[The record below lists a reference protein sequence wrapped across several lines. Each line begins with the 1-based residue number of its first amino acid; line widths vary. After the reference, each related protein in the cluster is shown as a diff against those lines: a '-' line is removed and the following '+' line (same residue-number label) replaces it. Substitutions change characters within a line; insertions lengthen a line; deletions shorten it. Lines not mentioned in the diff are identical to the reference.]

1 MCKSKVLSRITLV
14 LVLFSICKAVHG
26 QAAIK
31 LGVWE
36 VDNGLECSETFTFLS
51 DKQLLLE
58 SGEQIAGKA
67 YKLKEYRKT
76 GFYAFTQRTTSHN
89 NQVNCA
95 GSQGLKI
102 DSRFKVYI
110 RLNDAGDEMT
120 FYTSPNMEDKIDIM
134 AKKRKVEPA
143 TGEEEE
149 IIADTPIEF

>member
-1 MCKSKVLSRITLV
+1 MYNAKVVSK
-14 LVLFSICKAVHG
+14 LFFALIFICFSKLTFA

-36 VDNGLECSETFTFLS
+36 VDNKLDCSETFTFLS

-58 SGEQIAGKA
+58 SGDQIAGKA

-76 GFYAFTQRTTSHN
+76 GFYVFSQRTTSHN
-89 NQVNCA
+89 NQPNCA
-95 GSQGLKI
+95 GSMGMKI

-134 AKKRKVEPA
+134 AKKRKVDPA
-143 TGEEEE
+143 LDEEEE
-149 IIADTPIEF
+149 IISDTPMEF